1 MVGRLR
7 FVRSLP
13 LDRCGM
19 GNQKVWVGGYDNAR
33 HGITEIGAG
42 SLGRSLGEGDHIE
55 ELFLYICTYI
65 YIL

>member
-1 MVGRLR
+1 
-7 FVRSLP
+7 
-13 LDRCGM
+13 M

-55 ELFLYICTYI
+55 ELYIYVEMYICTYI